1 MSTFYDE
8 IRETATRLNL
18 EIGNHYSDLYIESH
32 PEILEIAAKHGKAKR
47 NSVSNVQLSQGIH
60 FSGYSGLDRFTCQI
74 TGKPMIDFP
83 FAFAPYWDA
92 RARSAMTPA
101 TLTPENSKCT
111 K

>member
-8 IRETATRLNL
+8 IREAATRLDL
-18 EIGNHYSDLYIESH
+18 EIGNYYSDLYIESH
-32 PEILEIAAKHGKAKR
+32 PEILEIAAKHGKAKKHVR
-47 NSVSNVQLSQGIH
+47 QVARYSPETITS
-60 FSGYSGLDRFTCQI
+60 YSGLDRFTCQI

-101 TLTPENSKCT
+101 TLTPES
-111 K
+111 